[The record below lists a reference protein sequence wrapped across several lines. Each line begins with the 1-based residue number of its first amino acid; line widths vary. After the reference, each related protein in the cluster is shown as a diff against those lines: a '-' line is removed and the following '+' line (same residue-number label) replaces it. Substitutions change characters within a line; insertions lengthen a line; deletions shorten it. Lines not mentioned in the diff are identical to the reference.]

1 MSGFRMLA
9 VGALAALTLALAPP
23 AHAGSGI
30 NGNVDCNRGGSVTK
44 PVGTWVDFDDQKGSW
59 ATIWSNG
66 PTAKFAQIAYSA
78 PGKTQVGTF
87 HLHIGC
93 GGTPQNWG
101 TTVYVDKPPGN
112 FGWIHANW

>member
-1 MSGFRMLA
+1 MLRKFALA
-9 VGALAALTLALAPP
+9 VLPLATGSFVLASP

-30 NGNVDCNRGGSVTK
+30 NGYVDCLKGAQRSKSVG
-44 PVGTWVDFDDQKGSW
+44 VWVDYDNAKGGW
-59 ATIWSNG
+59 ATLWSNG
-66 PTAKFAQIAYSA
+66 PSATYGQIAYSA
-78 PGKTQVGTF
+78 PVAVNTF

-93 GGTPQNWG
+93 GGTPQNWA